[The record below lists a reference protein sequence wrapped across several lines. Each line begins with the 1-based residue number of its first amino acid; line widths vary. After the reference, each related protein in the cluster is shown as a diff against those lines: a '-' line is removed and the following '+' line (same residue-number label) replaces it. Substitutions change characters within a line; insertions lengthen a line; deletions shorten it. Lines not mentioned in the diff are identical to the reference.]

1 MYFYIKLLQYRNKDI
16 SLYCHKIIVKVV
28 NKLVI

>member
-1 MYFYIKLLQYRNKDI
+1 MYFYIKLLQYRNKYI
-16 SLYCHKIIVKVV
+16 PLYCHKIIVKVV